1 MIKELHLNNWKSFA
15 DARLYV
21 DQLTFIIGT
30 NASGKSN
37 ILDALSFLHFA
48 TMGMPV
54 ETVLKEH
61 IRGGAEWAVRKGA
74 DSFYLGVIDE
84 QNGYDY
90 EYSISCGFSENKG
103 IELQSERLKRKGKT
117 DRKSEEEAKTYFET
131 CQQDVDSVT
140 TSMPVKFMVKRG
152 SQKKRLDLS
161 KKVSVLSQH
170 EVLPINKLVKDACS
184 LIAEDLKSIFVFN
197 PIPNHMRNYCGLSDK
212 LNEDAGNI
220 AGVIAG
226 LAPDAQKDLESKIS
240 EYVRPLPERDINKV
254 WAETVGRFKN
264 DAMLYC
270 EECWHDGQREVMD
283 ARSMSDG
290 TLRFVAI
297 VTALLTGKP
306 NSLLV
311 IEEIDNGLHPS
322 RAGELVRVLKKLGS
336 ERHIDLLCTT
346 HNPVLIDTLGVEMIP
361 FISFVSRSKTDG
373 TSIIEPVEDC
383 HNLMKLMANYS
394 VGELMT
400 NDKLTV

>member
-1 MIKELHLNNWKSFA
+1 
-15 DARLYV
+15 
-21 DQLTFIIGT
+21 
-30 NASGKSN
+30 
-37 ILDALSFLHFA
+37 
-48 TMGMPV
+48 
-54 ETVLKEH
+54 
-61 IRGGAEWAVRKGA
+61 
-74 DSFYLGVIDE
+74 
-84 QNGYDY
+84 
-90 EYSISCGFSENKG
+90 
-103 IELQSERLKRKGKT
+103 
-117 DRKSEEEAKTYFET
+117 
-131 CQQDVDSVT
+131 
-140 TSMPVKFMVKRG
+140 
-152 SQKKRLDLS
+152 
-161 KKVSVLSQH
+161 
-170 EVLPINKLVKDACS
+170 
-184 LIAEDLKSIFVFN
+184 
-197 PIPNHMRNYCGLSDK
+197 
-212 LNEDAGNI
+212 
-220 AGVIAG
+220 
-226 LAPDAQKDLESKIS
+226 
-240 EYVRPLPERDINKV
+240 
-254 WAETVGRFKN
+254 
-264 DAMLYC
+264 
-270 EECWHDGQREVMD
+270 MD